1 MTRNLPPLLAPY
13 QNHASRYVQID
24 GRRVHYRDEGE
35 GPNTLVLLHGVMASL
50 HTWDGWVEA
59 LSPHFRILRVDL
71 PGFGFS
77 DDLPA
82 EQYSP
87 QHSARLLEQLRKA
100 FGVTR
105 MHIAG
110 NSLGGLI
117 AWYYAAHYAEHVDKL
132 ILIDPIAY
140 PQRLPPV
147 MQLVSLPG
155 IGEVARF
162 ITPRAV
168 VEQNVRQVYGDPKNI
183 MPGTMERYY
192 NLLMHGDNRR
202 AMVRMFRTIKLMRD
216 DPSIALAVRDVK
228 APTLLMWGERD
239 RWVPPALITRWRADL
254 RDVRVK
260 VYPGLG
266 HIPMEEQPALTAAD
280 ALAFLQEA

>member
-1 MTRNLPPLLAPY
+1 MTRNLPPELARY
-13 QNHASRYVQID
+13 QNHASRYIQVD
-24 GRRVHYRDEGE
+24 GRRVHYRDEGQ
-35 GPNTLVLLHGVMASL
+35 GPTLVLLHGVMASL

-59 LSPHFRILRVDL
+59 LAPHYRILRVDL

-82 EQYSP
+82 DQYSP
-87 QHSARLLEQLRKA
+87 QHGARLLEQLRKA

-117 AWYYAAHYAEHVDKL
+117 AWYYAAHYAENVDKL

-147 MQLVSLPG
+147 MQLVALPG
-155 IGEVARF
+155 VGEVARF

-183 MPGTMERYY
+183 LPGTIERYY
-192 NLLMHGDNRR
+192 HLLMHGDNRR

-216 DPSIALAVRDVK
+216 DPSIALSVRDVK
-228 APTLLMWGERD
+228 ARTLLMWGERD
-239 RWVPPALITRWRADL
+239 RWVPPKLIPRWRADL

-266 HIPMEEQPALTAAD
+266 HIPMEEKPALTAAD